1 MYLDEK
7 KEGESQA
14 IARNREMAEILRTT
28 TLRQVHGLA
37 YNQSNGWVCAGG
49 ALAAHGIQLSPQEL
63 STVIWMNDHL
73 RLTFMQI
80 ADHIEAGV
88 LQQDMLVRRVRK
100 TCHSKSQLVS

>member
-7 KEGESQA
+7 KAGESQA
-14 IARNREMAEILRTT
+14 IVRNREMAEILRTT
-28 TLRQVHGLA
+28 TLRQIHGLG
-37 YNQSNGWVCAGG
+37 YNPPNGWVCAGG

-73 RLTFMQI
+73 KLTFMQI
-80 ADHIEAGV
+80 ADHVEAGV

-100 TCHSKSQLVS
+100 INRS